1 MLTFMGCLSVGML
14 ACALLVSLTVIVIYC
29 LQTAWKTIYP
39 LTKVEKVFAVLVGLM
54 AALSLDGII
63 LVMVTSVLAA
73 ILV

>member
-1 MLTFMGCLSVGML
+1 MLTFMGCLSVGVL

-29 LQTAWKTIYP
+29 LQTAWKTINP

-54 AALSLDGII
+54 VALSLDGII

>member
-1 MLTFMGCLSVGML
+1 MLTFMGCLSVGVL

-29 LQTAWKTIYP
+29 LQTAWETIIP